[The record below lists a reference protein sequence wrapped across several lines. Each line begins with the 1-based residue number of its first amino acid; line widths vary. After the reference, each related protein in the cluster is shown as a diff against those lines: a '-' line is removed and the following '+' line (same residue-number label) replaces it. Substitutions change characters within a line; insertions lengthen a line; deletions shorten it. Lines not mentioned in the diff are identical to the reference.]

1 MTTHSEN
8 SFVFLFCKIS
18 CTLFSLQEKSVCMR
32 KENIPIHSEDRVA
45 RSKTVSDKNN
55 PGTKSIGSIKG
66 FFLKDG
72 NNLVL
77 QW

>member
-1 MTTHSEN
+1 
-8 SFVFLFCKIS
+8 
-18 CTLFSLQEKSVCMR
+18 MR

-66 FFLKDG
+66 FFLKMVIIWFYSGD
-72 NNLVL
+72 NLSIL
-77 QW
+77 NFAINSL